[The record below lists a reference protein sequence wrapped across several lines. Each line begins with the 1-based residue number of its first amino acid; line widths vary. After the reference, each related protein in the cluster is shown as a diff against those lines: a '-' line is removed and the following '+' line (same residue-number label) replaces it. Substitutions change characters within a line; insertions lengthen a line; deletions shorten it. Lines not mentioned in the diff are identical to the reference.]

1 MFSVL
6 DKSRNNYLSIDEFSS
21 GILAIFTEKYEVLVE
36 LIFNFYDF
44 DKDGKISRE
53 DIMVVF
59 SYINLKNNNV
69 TTLSSSIQLFKYEN
83 EGDYKYRVESQDEIT
98 NYLNT
103 MFEDEKMIDLEQFK
117 VITEEKSSEV
127 FLFVISLV
135 FLFVFDSILGKFSMF
150 RDKKEIH
157 YL

>member
-127 FLFVISLV
+127 FLFVISLNLHRLNS
-135 FLFVFDSILGKFSMF
+135 FK
-150 RDKKEIH
+150 
-157 YL
+157 